1 MQAGEEQI
9 FLLPKS
15 LCRSPEEGVVQIK
28 GVYHHIWIWDL
39 FCPELTLPK
48 TPEIHSHCGSI
59 SPYQDPG
66 QKLVSL
72 KLNIWITGETS
83 NSGL

>member
-39 FCPELTLPK
+39 FLSQADLELSDLLA
-48 TPEIHSHCGSI
+48 
-59 SPYQDPG
+59 
-66 QKLVSL
+66 LVS
-72 KLNIWITGETS
+72 WDS
-83 NSGL
+83 